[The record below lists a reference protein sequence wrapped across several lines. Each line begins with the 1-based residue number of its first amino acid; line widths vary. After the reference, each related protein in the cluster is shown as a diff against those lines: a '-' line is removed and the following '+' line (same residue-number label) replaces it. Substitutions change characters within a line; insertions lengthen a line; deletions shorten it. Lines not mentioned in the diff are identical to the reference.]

1 MSASASKPYEG
12 LKVLDLSQGIAGPYC
27 AEILLQNGAEV
38 TKVEA
43 PAGDWGRGIG
53 YAPEGMSAMAIA
65 FNLGK
70 RSIGIDATRE
80 QGRMLMRRLAAQADV
95 IIESFR
101 PGVMERLGLSYA
113 ALSRERPD
121 LVYVSV
127 TAFGPDGP
135 YADRPGSDSTLQ
147 ALTGMMVANRDGR
160 GDPRKVGVLLVD
172 VSTGVYAA
180 QATGAALY
188 RRALQGKGAH
198 VQVSLL
204 DAAAAVQSN
213 GIVDEA
219 LGGGQAARPLSVPAG
234 TFATV
239 DGYINV
245 TSLHDRMFAGIC
257 RAIGKE
263 EWASDPR
270 FATVEARFAHA
281 DEINAALDRIFRTQP
296 STHWLRVLRENNAVC
311 GQVNGYPE
319 FLADPHVRQRAIF
332 QEVAQPGLPPLPVPR
347 VPGAPREAASG
358 PAPRVGEHTREILA
372 GLGLGQS
379 EIDELLEAQ
388 VVVSCAH
395 SPQAGRANG

>member
-1 MSASASKPYEG
+1 MSESMSASMSASSYKPYEG
-12 LKVLDLSQGIAGPYC
+12 LRVLDLSQGIAGPYC

-38 TKVEA
+38 IKVEA
-43 PAGDWGRGIG
+43 PAGDWGRAIG
-53 YAPEGMSAMAIA
+53 YAPDGMSAMAIA

-70 RSIGIDATRE
+70 RSISIDGARE
-80 QGRMLMRRLAAQADV
+80 EGRKLMRRLAAQADV

-113 ALSRERPD
+113 ELAREQPD

-213 GIVDEA
+213 GIVDSV
-219 LGGGQAARPLSVPAG
+219 LGQGRAAQPLSVPVG
-234 TFATV
+234 TFATM

-257 RAIGKE
+257 RAIGKS

-281 DEINAALDRIFRTQP
+281 EEINAALEQIFRTQP
-296 STHWLRVLRENNAVC
+296 SAHWLRALDENNAVC
-311 GQVNGYPE
+311 GQVNDYQE
-319 FLADPHVRQRAIF
+319 FLADPHVRQQGIF
-332 QEVAQPGLPPLPVPR
+332 QAVAQPGLPELPVAR
-347 VPGAPREAASG
+347 VPGAPRDAASR
-358 PAPRVGEHTREILA
+358 PAPRVGEHTREVLA

-379 EIDELLEAQ
+379 EIEELIAAQ
-388 VVVSCAH
+388 VVLACA
-395 SPQAGRANG
+395 RI